1 MTESLSEK
9 LKQVGVESFETWF
22 DRWYKKRDLEHLLI
36 VSSSKGFNKLNLY
49 LNNETEY
56 IRNRMLDKK
65 FIPKLKKMLGTGINV
80 YLKVVPRKNLLG
92 FGIADNYIVIE
103 W

>member
-1 MTESLSEK
+1 MESLSEK

-22 DRWYKKRDLEHLLI
+22 DRWYKKIDIEHLLI
-36 VSSSKGFNKLNLY
+36 VSSSKGFNKFHIY
-49 LNNETEY
+49 LNNEDEY
-56 IRNRMLDKK
+56 TKNRMLDKR
-65 FIPKLKKMLGTGINV
+65 FIPKMEKMLGIGINV

-92 FGIADNYIVIE
+92 FGIEDKYIFIE

>member
-1 MTESLSEK
+1 MESLIEK
-9 LKQVGVESFETWF
+9 LKQAGDESFETWF

-36 VSSSKGFNKLNLY
+36 VSSSKGFNKLSIY

-56 IRNRMLDKK
+56 IKNRMLDKR
-65 FIPKLKKMLGTGINV
+65 FIPKLEKMLGAGINV
-80 YLKVVPRKNLLG
+80 YLEVVPRKNLLG
-92 FGIADNYIVIE
+92 FGIEDKYIFIE

>member
-1 MTESLSEK
+1 MESLIEK
-9 LKQVGVESFETWF
+9 LKQVGDESFETWF
-22 DRWYKKRDLEHLLI
+22 DRWYKKIDLEHLLI
-36 VSSSKGFNKLNLY
+36 VSSSKGFNKFRLY
-49 LNNETEY
+49 LNNENEY
-56 IRNRMLDKK
+56 IKRRMLDKQ

-92 FGIADNYIVIE
+92 FGLEDKYIVIE

>member
-1 MTESLSEK
+1 MESLSEK

-22 DRWYKKRDLEHLLI
+22 ERWYKKIDLEHLLLI
-36 VSSSKGFNKLNLY
+36 SSSKGFNKFHIY
-49 LNNETEY
+49 LNDEDEY
-56 IRNRMLDKK
+56 TKNRMLDKR
-65 FIPKLKKMLGTGINV
+65 FIPKMEKMLGTGINV

-92 FGIADNYIVIE
+92 FGIEDKYIAIE

>member
-1 MTESLSEK
+1 MESLIEK
-9 LKQVGVESFETWF
+9 LKQVGDESFETWF

-36 VSSSKGFNKLNLY
+36 VSSSKGFNKLSIY

-56 IRNRMLDKK
+56 IKNRMLDKR
-65 FIPKLKKMLGTGINV
+65 FIPKMEKMLGTGINV
-80 YLKVVPRKNLLG
+80 YLKVVPSKNLLG
-92 FGIADNYIVIE
+92 FGVEDKYICIE

>member
-1 MTESLSEK
+1 MESLIEK
-9 LKQVGVESFETWF
+9 LKQAGDESFETWF
-22 DRWYKKRDLEHLLI
+22 ERWYKKIDIEHLLL
-36 VSSSKGFNKLNLY
+36 VSSSKGFNKLSIDINKE
-49 LNNETEY
+49 NEY
-56 IRNRMLDKK
+56 IKRRMLDKQ

-92 FGIADNYIVIE
+92 FGLEDKYIVIE

>member
-1 MTESLSEK
+1 MESLIEK
-9 LKQVGVESFETWF
+9 LKQAGDESFETWF
-22 DRWYKKRDLEHLLI
+22 DRWYKKRNLERSLVI
-36 VSSSKGFNKLNLY
+36 SSSKGFNRLSIDINKEN
-49 LNNETEY
+49 EY
-56 IRNRMLDKK
+56 IKRRMLDKQ

-92 FGIADNYIVIE
+92 FGLEDKYIVIE